1 MVLFSVDRAILH
13 TLNSSPKLRAH
24 LSMSKWI
31 RPKFDTLTAP
41 YLFWEEKIGAVLS
54 SFRIFIRKRPSP
66 YTGYRQS
73 DPTEAAATPEILL
86 ILSDDWEKI
95 KDILKRRG
103 GLLLQADAG
112 CGSVKLGLLKI

>member
-1 MVLFSVDRAILH
+1 ME
-13 TLNSSPKLRAH
+13 
-24 LSMSKWI
+24 W
-31 RPKFDTLTAP
+31 
-41 YLFWEEKIGAVLS
+41 LS

-112 CGSVKLGLLKI
+112 CGKTWVAKNIAKNIENVKIIAPTNKAALNMGGTTYYS